1 MSNISY
7 NKIAVVTGSTKGIGK
22 SIGLTL
28 LKEGYYVIFNYASS
42 EEAAANL
49 NHELKQEYQ
58 NQYEIIKADL
68 STVEGV
74 TEFANKITK
83 NHKEIHCLILNNG
96 TTSRNTLDE
105 IIPEEWNTVLS
116 TNLTAPLFL
125 IQKLNPYLQQ
135 DGRIIFIGSLMGKYP
150 HSLSISYGV
159 SKAGV
164 HMMAKYLVKEFA
176 PRKITV
182 NVIVPG
188 FVDTP
193 WQKDKPA
200 EIRKSIEGKVALKRF
215 ALPEEVADLCLS
227 VINNG
232 YINGAELV
240 IDGGY
245 CYK

>member
-1 MSNISY
+1 MV
-7 NKIAVVTGSTKGIGK
+7 KTAVVTGSTKGIGK
-22 SIGLTL
+22 AVGISL
-28 LKEGYYVIFNYASS
+28 LKEGYHVIFNYASS
-42 EEAAANL
+42 EDTAAAL
-49 NHELKQEYQ
+49 DSELTKFYQ
-58 NQYEIIKADL
+58 NQYDIIKADL
-68 STVEGV
+68 STIEGV
-74 TEFANKITK
+74 TEFANKITE

-96 TTSRNTLDE
+96 ATSRKSLDE
-105 IIPEEWNTVLS
+105 ITPDEWNKVLS

-135 DGRIIFIGSLMGKYP
+135 DGRVIFIGSLMGKYP

-176 PRKITV
+176 SRKITV

-193 WQKDKPA
+193 WQKGKPA
-200 EIRKSIEGKVALKRF
+200 EIRKSIESKVALERF
-215 ALPEEVADLCLS
+215 ALPEEIAALCLS

-240 IDGGY
+240 IDSKY

>member
-1 MSNISY
+1 MSEINRKTAI
-7 NKIAVVTGSTKGIGK
+7 VTGSTKGIGK
-22 SIGLTL
+22 AIGLSL
-28 LKEGYYVIFNYASS
+28 LEEGYYVIFNYASS
-42 EEAAANL
+42 EETATHL
-49 NHELKQEYQ
+49 DTELTNEYP
-58 NQYEIIKADL
+58 NQYEIIKSDL
-68 STVEGV
+68 STIEGV
-74 TEFANKITK
+74 ANFADKITE

-96 TTSRNTLDE
+96 TTSRKTLDE
-105 IIPEEWNTVLS
+105 ITPEEWNSVLS

-135 DGRIIFIGSLMGKYP
+135 EGRIIFIGSLMGKYP

-176 PRKITV
+176 PRRITV

-200 EIRKSIEGKVALKRF
+200 EIRKSIESKVALERF

-227 VINNG
+227 VLNNG

>member
-1 MSNISY
+1 MSDRDRNT
-7 NKIAVVTGSTKGIGK
+7 AVVTGSTKGIGK
-22 SIGLTL
+22 SIGLSL
-28 LKEGYYVIFNYASS
+28 LKEGYHVIFNYASS
-42 EEAAANL
+42 EETAEQL
-49 NHELKQEYQ
+49 NTELAKSYPD
-58 NQYEIIKADL
+58 QYEIIKSDL
-68 STVEGV
+68 STIEGV
-74 TEFANKITK
+74 TNFADKVTK

-96 TTSRNTLDE
+96 TTSRKTLDE
-105 IIPEEWNTVLS
+105 ITPEEWNTVLS

-200 EIRKSIEGKVALKRF
+200 EIRKSIESKVALERF
-215 ALPEEVADLCLS
+215 AFPEEVADLCMS
-227 VINNG
+227 TIKNG

>member
-1 MSNISY
+1 MTIQ
-7 NKIAVVTGSTKGIGK
+7 KTAIVTGSTKGIGK
-22 SIGLTL
+22 AIGLSL

-42 EEAAANL
+42 EETASYL
-49 NHELKQEYQ
+49 DTELSKEYS

-68 STVEGV
+68 STIEGV
-74 TEFANKITK
+74 TTFANEITK

-96 TTSRNTLDE
+96 TTSRKTLDE
-105 IIPEEWNTVLS
+105 ITHEEWNTVLS

-125 IQKLNPYLQQ
+125 IQKLNPYLQH

-150 HSLSISYGV
+150 HSLSIPYGI

-200 EIRKSIEGKVALKRF
+200 EIRKSIESKVALERF
-215 ALPEEVADLCLS
+215 ALPEEIADLCLS
-227 VINNG
+227 VIKNG

>member
-1 MSNISY
+1 MV
-7 NKIAVVTGSTKGIGK
+7 KTAVVTGSTKGIGK
-22 SIGLTL
+22 SIGLSL

-42 EEAAANL
+42 EEAAVAL
-49 NHELKQEYQ
+49 NTELAASHP
-58 NQYEIIKADL
+58 NQYEIIKANL
-68 STVEGV
+68 STIDGV
-74 TEFANKITK
+74 TEFADKITK

-96 TTSRNTLDE
+96 TTSRKTLNEITLD
-105 IIPEEWNTVLS
+105 EWNTVLS

-125 IQKLNPYLQQ
+125 IQKLNPYLKQ

-182 NVIVPG
+182 NVLVPG

-200 EIRKSIEGKVALKRF
+200 EIRKSIESKVALERF
-215 ALPEEVADLCLS
+215 ALPEEVADLCMS
-227 VINNG
+227 VIKNG

>member
-1 MSNISY
+1 MKSQ
-7 NKIAVVTGSTKGIGK
+7 KTAVVTGSTKGIGK
-22 SIGLTL
+22 AIGLSL
-28 LKEGYYVIFNYASS
+28 LKEGYHVIFNYASS
-42 EEAAANL
+42 EETAALL
-49 NHELKQEYQ
+49 NTELSTSFPD
-58 NQYEIIKADL
+58 QYEIIKADL
-68 STVEGV
+68 STLDGV
-74 TEFANKITK
+74 TEFADKITE

-96 TTSRNTLDE
+96 TTNRKTLDE
-105 IIPEEWNTVLS
+105 ITPEEWNTVLS

-135 DGRIIFIGSLMGKYP
+135 DGRVIFIGSLMGKYP

-200 EIRKSIEGKVALKRF
+200 EIRKSIESKVALERF
-215 ALPEEVADLCLS
+215 ALPEEVANLCLS

>member
-1 MSNISY
+1 MV
-7 NKIAVVTGSTKGIGK
+7 KTAVITGSTKGIGK
-22 SIGLTL
+22 AIGLSL

-42 EEAAANL
+42 EETAAYL
-49 NHELKQEYQ
+49 NTELSSKYAGK
-58 NQYEIIKADL
+58 YEIIKADL
-68 STVEGV
+68 SNTSGV
-74 TEFANKITK
+74 VAFADEILK
-83 NHKEIHCLILNNG
+83 NHSSIDCLILNNG
-96 TTSRNTLDE
+96 TTSRKNLDE
-105 IIPEEWNTVLS
+105 ITPEEWNTVLS

-125 IQKLNPYLQQ
+125 IQKLSPYIQQ
-135 DGRIIFIGSLMGKYP
+135 NGRIIFIGSLMGKYP

-176 PRKITV
+176 SRKITV

-193 WQKDKPA
+193 WQINKPA
-200 EIRKSIEGKVALKRF
+200 EIRKSIESKVALERF
-215 ALPEEVADLCLS
+215 ALPEEIADLCICI
-227 VINNG
+227 INND

>member
-1 MSNISY
+1 MV
-7 NKIAVVTGSTKGIGK
+7 KTAVVTGSTKGIGK
-22 SIGLTL
+22 AVGISL
-28 LKEGYYVIFNYASS
+28 LKEGYHVIFNYASS
-42 EEAAANL
+42 EDTAAAL
-49 NHELKQEYQ
+49 DSELTKFYQ
-58 NQYEIIKADL
+58 NQYDIIKADL
-68 STVEGV
+68 STIEGV
-74 TEFANKITK
+74 TEFANKITE

-96 TTSRNTLDE
+96 ATSRKSLDE
-105 IIPEEWNTVLS
+105 ITPDEWNKVLS

-135 DGRIIFIGSLMGKYP
+135 DGRVIFIGSLMGKYP

-176 PRKITV
+176 SRKITV

-193 WQKDKPA
+193 WQKGKPA
-200 EIRKSIEGKVALKRF
+200 EIRKSIESKVALERF
-215 ALPEEVADLCLS
+215 ALPEEIAALCLS